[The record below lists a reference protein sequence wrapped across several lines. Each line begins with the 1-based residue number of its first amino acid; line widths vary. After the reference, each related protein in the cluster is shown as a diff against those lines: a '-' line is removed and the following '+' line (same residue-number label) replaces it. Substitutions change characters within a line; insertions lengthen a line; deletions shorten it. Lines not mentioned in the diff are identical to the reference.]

1 MLSIS
6 SYRYIL
12 FVFNIDSNYK
22 TVCQTFENDTGKIAI
37 ENSFCKNTKYI
48 AVLLLNRI
56 GEPSRKSI
64 ALEWGLDYV
73 FLKECL

>member
-48 AVLLLNRI
+48 AVLLLNR
-56 GEPSRKSI
+56 KSI